1 MLTDHRQVFKKEHG
15 MLSRSI
21 FLGVASIC
29 CAAQM
34 WGDSLGTYKQ
44 TNLVS
49 NIPGLAANTDPNLV
63 NPWGISESGASPF
76 WVSDNGT
83 GLATLYNS
91 AGTPQSLVVTIP
103 NPGGETSAPTGQLFN
118 GTGKF
123 NGDNFIFATENGT
136 IAGWRG
142 ALGTTAETLFNSSSS
157 GAVYK
162 GVALTTN
169 AQGSYILAADFHNN
183 SIDVFPSAGAGALPG
198 KFTDP
203 TLPAG
208 YAPFNVQNINGQ
220 VFVTYAK
227 QGTGADE
234 QAGAGLGFVSVFDTN
249 GNFVGRVASNGALNA
264 PWGLAIAPSSWGSLS
279 GDLLVGNFGDG
290 TINAYTLN
298 GTFVGTLGGLD
309 GNPLMND
316 GLWGLTFGNGGNGG
330 SVNSLYLT
338 AGLNDEADGLFA
350 RIDPTPEPGT
360 FALLGLGLSGALV
373 YRSRC
378 KRVG

>member
-1 MLTDHRQVFKKEHG
+1 

-29 CAAQM
+29 CAAQV
-34 WGDSLGTYKQ
+34 WGDSLGTFKQ

-103 NPGGETSAPTGQLFN
+103 NPAGGTSAPTGQLFN

-123 NGDNFIFATENGT
+123 NADNFIFATENGT

-142 ALGTTAETLFNSSSS
+142 ALGTTAETLFNSSAS
-157 GAVYK
+157 GAIYK
-162 GVALTTN
+162 GVTLATN

-183 SIDVFPSAGAGALPG
+183 SIDVFPSSGAGALPG
-198 KFTDP
+198 KFVDP
-203 TLPAG
+203 TLPTG
-208 YAPFNVQNINGQ
+208 FAPFNVQNINGQ

-227 QGTGADE
+227 QGPGGDDAS
-234 QAGAGLGFVSVFDTN
+234 GPGNGFVSMFDAN
-249 GNFVGRVASNGALNA
+249 GNFVKRIASNGALNS
-264 PWGLAIAPSSWGSLS
+264 PWGLAIAPGSWGSLS

-290 TINAYTLN
+290 TINAYSTDGTWLGTLN
-298 GTFVGTLGGLD
+298 GLD

-330 SVNSLYLT
+330 NVNSLYLT

-350 RIDPTPEPGT
+350 RLDPTPEPST

-373 YRSRC
+373 YRARC

>member
-1 MLTDHRQVFKKEHG
+1 

-29 CAAQM
+29 CVAQV
-34 WGDSLGTYKQ
+34 WGDSLGTYTQ

-83 GLATLYNS
+83 GVATLYNS
-91 AGTPQSLVVTIP
+91 AGTKQSLVVTIP
-103 NPGGETSAPTGQLFN
+103 NPGGGTSAPTGQLFN

-123 NGDNFIFATENGT
+123 NADNFIFATENGT

-198 KFTDP
+198 KFVDP
-203 TLPAG
+203 TLPTG

-290 TINAYTLN
+290 TINAYTMN
-298 GTFVGTLGGLD
+298 GTFLGTLGGLD

-373 YRSRC
+373 YRFRR
-378 KRVG
+378 KHVG